1 MRAIIILIIFLHALT
16 SCNGQPTTYDIIL
29 RGGTVIDGS
38 GGEPFSGDVAING
51 DSIAAIGDLS
61 TSAGRLE
68 RDITGLVIAPGFINM
83 LSWAEGSL
91 LEDGRSMSDL
101 KQGVTL
107 EVFGEGW
114 SPGPRKITPRD
125 KRWTTLGSYF
135 DYAMKKGVTPNI
147 ASFVGATSVRMY
159 VLKAENRAPSAEEL
173 RQMKGLVRQ
182 AMKEGAM
189 GLGSSLIYAP
199 ADYASTTELIELARE
214 ASSLGG
220 RYITHMRSESDNIFP
235 ALKETFT
242 IAREANIPAEIYHLK
257 INHERNW
264 NKIDTLLQR
273 IDSAQRAGLTITAN
287 MYTYNASGT
296 GLTARLPTWVQ
307 EGGMAAMRKR
317 LKDPTVRKK
326 VLDDLA
332 RGIPQ
337 KNSDPKD
344 VLVMGFHRDSL
355 NQLYRGKR
363 LDEIS
368 ALHGKNSDETMI
380 DLIIA
385 DRSPHPIPC
394 IFFLMSED
402 NLRRMLQ
409 LPYVSIC
416 SDGASI
422 ADESPNNAGNT
433 HPRVYG
439 SFARL
444 LGKYVRDE
452 KLMTLQEAVRR
463 MTSLPA
469 SNLKISDRG
478 LLKPGFFADLAIF
491 DPQAIADRATFED
504 SHAYAEGMIHVFVNG
519 VQVLENGNHTG
530 KMPGRV
536 IRGPG
541 FKQPIPSTTL
551 PAASPK

>member
-1 MRAIIILIIFLHALT
+1 MRVILILIIFLHALT

-199 ADYASTTELIELARE
+199 ADYASTTELIELAR
-214 ASSLGG
+214 
-220 RYITHMRSESDNIFP
+220 
-235 ALKETFT
+235 
-242 IAREANIPAEIYHLK
+242 
-257 INHERNW
+257 
-264 NKIDTLLQR
+264 
-273 IDSAQRAGLTITAN
+273 
-287 MYTYNASGT
+287 
-296 GLTARLPTWVQ
+296 
-307 EGGMAAMRKR
+307 
-317 LKDPTVRKK
+317 
-326 VLDDLA
+326 
-332 RGIPQ
+332 
-337 KNSDPKD
+337 
-344 VLVMGFHRDSL
+344 
-355 NQLYRGKR
+355 
-363 LDEIS
+363 
-368 ALHGKNSDETMI
+368 
-380 DLIIA
+380 
-385 DRSPHPIPC
+385 
-394 IFFLMSED
+394 
-402 NLRRMLQ
+402 
-409 LPYVSIC
+409 
-416 SDGASI
+416 
-422 ADESPNNAGNT
+422 
-433 HPRVYG
+433 
-439 SFARL
+439 
-444 LGKYVRDE
+444 
-452 KLMTLQEAVRR
+452 
-463 MTSLPA
+463 
-469 SNLKISDRG
+469 
-478 LLKPGFFADLAIF
+478 
-491 DPQAIADRATFED
+491 
-504 SHAYAEGMIHVFVNG
+504 
-519 VQVLENGNHTG
+519 
-530 KMPGRV
+530 
-536 IRGPG
+536 
-541 FKQPIPSTTL
+541 
-551 PAASPK
+551 